1 MSFCF
6 KGWTFPVFEE
16 EAMPYKPNFCC
27 QCGEKI
33 ERISWSFLTSRR
45 FCELCETEL
54 GVYDKIPLIVVGA
67 GVLFGIFG
75 IGMYFR
81 APEKTLDLSPNQLV
95 SSQSNANKNETKS
108 NISSAAVQPENSA
121 LTKTDAFPATQNATV
136 KKEPAAEAVYFC
148 GAPTK
153 KGTPCS
159 RRVKGGGRCWQ
170 HAGQTAM
177 VAQEKL
183 RIGND

>member
-1 MSFCF
+1 M
-6 KGWTFPVFEE
+6 T
-16 EAMPYKPNFCC
+16 YKPNFCC

-33 ERISWSFLTSRR
+33 ERVRWNFLTSRR

-54 GVYDKIPLIVVGA
+54 GVYDKIPLILAAA
-67 GVLFGIFG
+67 GVLFGVFG

-81 APEKTLDLSPNQLV
+81 APEKTLDLSPNQFV
-95 SSQSNANKNETKS
+95 SSASNANKNEATR
-108 NISSAAVQPENSA
+108 NISNAAASPENST
-121 LTKTDAFPATQNATV
+121 LTKTDASPAMQNPKV
-136 KKEPAAEAVYFC
+136 QKEPAAEAVYFC